1 MSKGKK
7 EKEMTQ
13 LSVGLEDAQAMT
25 GISTHMWR
33 KLVKE
38 GKVRAARVGR
48 RILIPTSELERITK
62 PDAKTPGRES

>member
-1 MSKGKK
+1 MKGKK

-13 LSVGLEDAQAMT
+13 LSVGLEEAQTLT
-25 GISTHMWR
+25 GISTHTWR

-48 RILIPTSELERITK
+48 RILIPTSELQRVTS
-62 PDAKTPGRES
+62 PDAKTPGRET